1 LRTVRL
7 WGLVAG
13 LDVSLELG
21 LSDKGAGP
29 VLLRA
34 ERALMD
40 AVVDQRAAH
49 AQDPCSFRYC
59 ETQIWKYGHGGF
71 GITFS

>member
-1 LRTVRL
+1 MRTVRL

-21 LSDKGAGP
+21 LSDIGAGP
-29 VLLRA
+29 VLLRT

-40 AVVDQRAAH
+40 AVVEKRAAD